1 MKKNNALANKKVR
14 QSISLALNKDDFV
27 AHFINNGAKPASGL
41 VPVGHVNEVTGK
53 DFRKKKMEIFPH
65 MICKMRK
72 NFGKKRKKEL
82 GGRTS
87 KPRVLNVRTR

>member
-1 MKKNNALANKKVR
+1 MR

-53 DFRKKKMEIFPH
+53 DFRKENGDISSYDLQNA
-65 MICKMRK
+65 K
-72 NFGKKRKKEL
+72 NFGKKRKRAW
-82 GGRTS
+82 GRTS

>member
-1 MKKNNALANKKVR
+1 MR

-53 DFRKKKMEIFPH
+53 DFRKENGDLSSYDLQNAQKIWEEAKKSL
-65 MICKMRK
+65 K
-72 NFGKKRKKEL
+72 
-82 GGRTS
+82 
-87 KPRVLNVRTR
+87 

>member
-1 MKKNNALANKKVR
+1 MR

-53 DFRKKKMEIFPH
+53 DFRKETEIFLH

-72 NFGKKRKKEL
+72 RFGKKRK
-82 GGRTS
+82 RA
-87 KPRVLNVRTR
+87 